1 MSAVESTQTKRV
13 FTVNQ
18 LNKSSKFVS
27 SLLLACVVTACGAP
41 AGMGE
46 SQESGGGPPSV
57 VTPAPETGIP
67 GATLPPDGETQT
79 PPDESTGSPVPP
91 PPPDESPTEEPP
103 VVTPTYKREWVVS
116 TTGKDTAAGTAG
128 APLRT
133 ISRAITLAG
142 PGELIRV
149 RAGTYAERV
158 LLMGSVRNGTA
169 EAPITLL
176 GEGKPR
182 IVLGSQSGALMVVER
197 SHWLIRGFDIDVENR
212 PALGVALTGN
222 LQGTFLADSEVH
234 NARYGAA
241 VSFHNGANGATLEN
255 NHIHHNSLSGEDS
268 HGVMIQP
275 TARNITVRN
284 NVIHDNSGDSIQ
296 CYSEDGS
303 MPGAPADGVLIEG
316 NDLYGNYEQGL
327 DIKTCSNVTV
337 RRNKMHHSN
346 GNGAMVVH
354 MSAKNIL
361 IEENDFYESGLAIGV
376 GGNRY
381 GPMPSGVVI
390 RRNLIR
396 DMRTSRG
403 TGGGL
408 QMANSVGTQVY
419 NNTFTRLQAPA
430 LILGSGEGGPTQ
442 DMVVK
447 NNIIDAAVAVKLGS
461 QAPGLKMNSNLYRPG
476 ATFNA
481 WSLSQWNGRGQD
493 GNSLESST
501 LFGNTSTLAPA
512 SVAVDRG
519 EKLGVSF
526 CGAAPDIGAVESGC

>member
-1 MSAVESTQTKRV
+1 MKR
-13 FTVNQ
+13 F
-18 LNKSSKFVS
+18 NKSSLFAAALVS
-27 SLLLACVVTACGAP
+27 SLVTACGAP
-41 AGMGE
+41 VGQDG
-46 SQESGGGPPSV
+46 SQEFIDGPATEVPTPIDSPSPSAPPADEV
-57 VTPAPETGIP
+57 PSDSSQGQTPADQEESASSGPFP
-67 GATLPPDGETQT
+67 LPST
-79 PPDESTGSPVPP
+79 PPAA
-91 PPPDESPTEEPP
+91 PP
-103 VVTPTYKREWVVS
+103 VTTAAYKREWVVS
-116 TTGKDTAAGTAG
+116 TTGNDTAAGTAA

-133 ISRAITLAG
+133 ISRAISLAG

-158 LLMGSVRNGTA
+158 LIMGSVRNGTA
-169 EAPITLL
+169 SAPITLL

-197 SHWLIRGFDIDVENR
+197 SHWIIRGFNIDVENR
-212 PALGVALTGN
+212 PALGVAFTGN
-222 LQGTFLADSEVH
+222 LEGTFLSDSEIH
-234 NARYGAA
+234 HARYGAG

-255 NHIHHNSLSGEDS
+255 NDIHHHVISGQDS

-303 MPGAPADGVLIEG
+303 MPSAPADGILIEG
-316 NDLYGNYEQGL
+316 NDLYGNFEQGL
-327 DIKTCSNVTV
+327 DIKTCFNVTV
-337 RRNKMHHSN
+337 RRNKMHHSK

-381 GPMPSGVVI
+381 GPLPSGVVI

-396 DMRTSRG
+396 DMSTARG

-408 QMANSVGTQVY
+408 QMANSQGTQVY
-419 NNTFTRLQAPA
+419 NNTFTRLQAAA
-430 LILGSGEGGPTQ
+430 LIVGSGQGGPTQ

-447 NNIIDAAVAVKLGS
+447 NNIIDAASAVKLGS
-461 QAPGLKMNSNLYRPG
+461 QAPGLKMDSNLYRPG
-476 ATFNA
+476 ATFLKGGS
-481 WSLSQWNGRGQD
+481 SLKLAQWRGQGFD
-493 GNSLESST
+493 GKSLEGEAQLNAT
-501 LFGNTSTLAPA
+501 TLAPGPL
-512 SVAVDRG
+512 AVDRG
-519 EKLGVSF
+519 ENLGLKF
-526 CGAAPDIGAVESGC
+526 CGAGLDIGAVETGC